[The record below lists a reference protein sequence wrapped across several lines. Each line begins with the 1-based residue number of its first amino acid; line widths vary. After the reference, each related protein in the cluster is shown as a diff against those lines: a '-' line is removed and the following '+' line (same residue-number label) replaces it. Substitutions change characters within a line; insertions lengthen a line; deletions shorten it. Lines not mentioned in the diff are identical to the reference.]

1 MLGIRHKPPLGTGR
15 RDWESQLRPFEI
27 IGVSLPETA
36 EPRIQDA
43 GGVLLPF
50 PHSRAARET
59 GVKTESPRGIATRGL
74 DAVVPKAV
82 VTRIA
87 PCPRNLRQGA
97 IKREKSLWA

>member
-15 RDWESQLRPFEI
+15 RDWESQLRPVEV
-27 IGVSLPETA
+27 IGVSIPETV

-43 GGVLLPF
+43 RGVLLPF
-50 PHSRAARET
+50 PHSSAAREI
-59 GVKTESPRGIATRGL
+59 GVGAGSPPGIATRGL

-87 PCPRNLRQGA
+87 PCPKGLRQGA